1 MLNARTLLGM
11 PTCAKREQLKQW
23 GISTRLAFRSAL
35 QLHLLALLV
44 LVVLAI
50 LLAGCAGVTKPP
62 SAGPGTAPTI
72 SEFSASPTSITAG
85 TNSTL
90 SWSTTGATSI
100 AISPGGLTSTAASG
114 STSVS
119 PSVTT
124 SYTLTATNSTGSITS
139 AATVTVT
146 APASAKPTIT
156 SFIAS
161 PASISAGA
169 TSTLSWA
176 TSGATSIA
184 ISPGGF
190 TSTAA
195 TGSTVVA
202 PSVSTGYTLTATNG
216 AGFITSNA
224 TVTVTAAN
232 GGMPSACSGMSLG
245 AHASF
250 NGFVPFPSSNPW
262 NENISS
268 APVDPNSSAII
279 NYIGASTTLHPDFD
293 STGDGIP
300 YIVVDSSVTPLVT
313 VTLADSS
320 ESDLMPMP
328 FPADAPIE
336 GGSDH
341 HVLVADRNTCWL
353 YEVWEGA
360 FSGGQWSANN
370 SAVWDLQNYNSRI
383 YTWTSAD
390 AAGLPI
396 LPGLVRYDEVSAG
409 AINHALRFTV
419 PNTWAAFVSPATHWA
434 QTNSGSPIPIGM
446 RIRLKASFDI
456 SGFSAENQ
464 VILTAMKTYGLI
476 LADNG
481 SAIYVTGAADTR
493 WDDDDLHHLTT
504 VVGSDFEVV
513 QMPTEIDS
521 GNVPTGAAPVI
532 SSFTASQNTVSPGTT
547 VTLTWSASAASY
559 LFIDPSVG
567 TQVGTVRG
575 TSATVNPTATTTY
588 ILNAT
593 NSYGRTTAAVTV
605 QVQ

>member
-1 MLNARTLLGM
+1 
-11 PTCAKREQLKQW
+11 
-23 GISTRLAFRSAL
+23 
-35 QLHLLALLV
+35 
-44 LVVLAI
+44 VVLAI

-224 TVTVTAAN
+224 TVTVTAAS

>member
-1 MLNARTLLGM
+1 M
-11 PTCAKREQLKQW
+11 
-23 GISTRLAFRSAL
+23 
-35 QLHLLALLV
+35 LLAS
-44 LVVLAI
+44 
-50 LLAGCAGVTKPP
+50 CAGVTKPP
-62 SAGPGTAPTI
+62 AANPDIVPTI
-72 SEFSASPTSITAG
+72 SGFSASPSSITAG
-85 TNSTL
+85 TSTSL
-90 SWSTTGATSI
+90 SWS
-100 AISPGGLTSTAASG
+100 
-114 STSVS
+114 
-119 PSVTT
+119 
-124 SYTLTATNSTGSITS
+124 
-139 AATVTVT
+139 
-146 APASAKPTIT
+146 
-156 SFIAS
+156 
-161 PASISAGA
+161 
-169 TSTLSWA
+169 

-195 TGSTVVA
+195 SGTTGVS
-202 PSVSTGYTLTATNG
+202 PSVTTAYTLTATNG
-216 AGFITSNA
+216 SGSVTSVLTVTVTSSGAAKPTITSFTASPASISAGATSTLNWVTSGATNIAISPSGFTSATASGETTVSPSTTTVYTLTATNDAGSVTSNA
-224 TVTVTAAN
+224 TVTIAGTN
-232 GGMPSACSGMSLG
+232 SGSPSACSGMSLG
-245 AHASF
+245 AEASF
-250 NGFVPFPSSNPW
+250 NGFVPFPGNNPW
-262 NENISS
+262 NQDISS
-268 APVDPNSSAII
+268 APVDPNSAAIM

-293 STGDGIP
+293 SVGDGIP

-313 VTLADSS
+313 MTLADSS
-320 ESDLMPMP
+320 QSDLMPMP

-360 FSGGQWSANN
+360 YSGGQWSANN
-370 SAVWDLQNYNSRI
+370 SAVWDLQNYNNRI

-434 QTNSGSPIPIGM
+434 QTNSGSPIPMGM
-446 RIRLKASFDI
+446 RIRLKASFNI

-481 SAIYVTGAADTR
+481 SAIYVTGTADTR
-493 WDDDDLHHLTT
+493 WDDDDLHNLTT

-521 GNVPTGAAPVI
+521 GNVPTGAAPVVT
-532 SSFTASQNTVSPGTT
+532 SFTASAT
-547 VTLTWSASAASY
+547 SASAGTAVTLSWSTSGASY
-559 LFIDPSVG
+559 VFIDPSVG

-575 TSATVNPTATTTY
+575 TSVVVNPAATTTY
-588 ILNAT
+588 TLNAT
-593 NSYGRTTAAVTV
+593 NSYGRTTATVTV
-605 QVQ
+605 TVP

>member
-1 MLNARTLLGM
+1 M
-11 PTCAKREQLKQW
+11 
-23 GISTRLAFRSAL
+23 
-35 QLHLLALLV
+35 LLAS
-44 LVVLAI
+44 
-50 LLAGCAGVTKPP
+50 CAGVTKPP
-62 SAGPGTAPTI
+62 PANPDIVPTI
-72 SEFSASPTSITAG
+72 SGFSANPSSITAG
-85 TNSTL
+85 TSSSL
-90 SWSTTGATSI
+90 SWSTSGATSI
-100 AISPGGLTSTAASG
+100 AISPGGFTSAAASG

-124 SYTLTATNSTGSITS
+124 AYTLTATSSAGSVTG
-139 AATVTVT
+139 AATVTVV
-146 APASAKPTIT
+146 APTTEPTIT
-156 SFIAS
+156 SFTAS

-169 TSTLSWA
+169 SSTLNWA

-190 TSTAA
+190 TSSTAS
-195 TGSTVVA
+195 GSTAVS
-202 PSVSTGYTLTATNG
+202 PSATTVYTLTATND
-216 AGFITSNA
+216 AGSVTSNA
-224 TVTVTAAN
+224 TVTLTST
-232 GGMPSACSGMSLG
+232 GTPSACSGMSLG
-245 AHASF
+245 AEASF
-250 NGFVPFPSSNPW
+250 NGFVPFPGNNPW
-262 NENISS
+262 NEDISS
-268 APVDPNSSAII
+268 APVDPNSSTII

-293 STGDGIP
+293 SIGDGIP

-313 VTLADSS
+313 MTLADSS
-320 ESDLMPMP
+320 QSDLMPMP

-360 FSGGQWSANN
+360 YSGGQWSANN
-370 SAVWDLQNYNSRI
+370 SAVWDLQNYNNRI

-434 QTNSGSPIPIGM
+434 QTNGGSPIPMGM

-481 SAIYVTGAADTR
+481 SAIYVTGTADTR
-493 WDDDDLHHLTT
+493 WDDDDLHNLTT

-513 QMPTEIDS
+513 QMPTEIDY

-532 SSFTASQNTVSPGTT
+532 TSFTAAPTTVSAGTA
-547 VTLTWSASAASY
+547 VTLTWSASDASY
-559 LFIDPSVG
+559 LFINPSVG
-567 TQVGTVRG
+567 TQVGTLRG
-575 TSATVNPTATTTY
+575 TSVVVNPAATTTY
-588 ILNAT
+588 TLNAT
-593 NSYGRTTAAVTV
+593 NSYGRTTATVTV

>member
-1 MLNARTLLGM
+1 
-11 PTCAKREQLKQW
+11 
-23 GISTRLAFRSAL
+23 
-35 QLHLLALLV
+35 
-44 LVVLAI
+44 
-50 LLAGCAGVTKPP
+50 
-62 SAGPGTAPTI
+62 
-72 SEFSASPTSITAG
+72 
-85 TNSTL
+85 
-90 SWSTTGATSI
+90 
-100 AISPGGLTSTAASG
+100 
-114 STSVS
+114 
-119 PSVTT
+119 
-124 SYTLTATNSTGSITS
+124 
-139 AATVTVT
+139 
-146 APASAKPTIT
+146 
-156 SFIAS
+156 
-161 PASISAGA
+161 
-169 TSTLSWA
+169 
-176 TSGATSIA
+176 
-184 ISPGGF
+184 
-190 TSTAA
+190 
-195 TGSTVVA
+195 
-202 PSVSTGYTLTATNG
+202 
-216 AGFITSNA
+216 
-224 TVTVTAAN
+224 
-232 GGMPSACSGMSLG
+232 MSLG

-250 NGFVPFPSSNPW
+250 NGFVPFPSNNPW

-268 APVDPNSSAII
+268 APVDPNSSTII
-279 NYIGASTTLHPDFD
+279 SYIGATTPLHPDFD

-300 YIVVDSSVTPLVT
+300 YIVVDSSVTPPVT

-360 FSGGQWSANN
+360 YSGGQWSANN
-370 SAVWDLQNYNSRI
+370 SAVWDLQNYNNRI

-396 LPGLVRYDEVSAG
+396 LPGLVRYDEVTAG

-434 QTNSGSPIPIGM
+434 QTNSGSPIPMGM

-493 WDDDDLHHLTT
+493 WDDDDLHNLTSVT
-504 VVGSDFEVV
+504 GSDFEVV

-532 SSFTASQNTVSPGTT
+532 SSFTASPTTVSAGAA
-547 VTLTWSASAASY
+547 VTLTWSTTGASY

-575 TSATVNPTATTTY
+575 ASVTVNPAATTTY
-588 ILNAT
+588 TLNAT
-593 NSYGRTTAAVTV
+593 NSYGRTTATAAVTV
-605 QVQ
+605 Q

>member
-1 MLNARTLLGM
+1 M
-11 PTCAKREQLKQW
+11 
-23 GISTRLAFRSAL
+23 
-35 QLHLLALLV
+35 LLAS
-44 LVVLAI
+44 
-50 LLAGCAGVTKPP
+50 CAGVTKPP
-62 SAGPGTAPTI
+62 PANPDIVPTI
-72 SEFSASPTSITAG
+72 SGFSANPSSITAG
-85 TNSTL
+85 TSSSL
-90 SWSTTGATSI
+90 SWSTSGATSI
-100 AISPGGLTSTAASG
+100 AISPGGFTSAAASG

-124 SYTLTATNSTGSITS
+124 AYTLTATSSAGSVTG
-139 AATVTVT
+139 AATVTVV
-146 APASAKPTIT
+146 APTTEPTIT
-156 SFIAS
+156 SFTAS

-169 TSTLSWA
+169 SSTLNWA

-190 TSTAA
+190 TSSTAS
-195 TGSTVVA
+195 GSTAVS
-202 PSVSTGYTLTATNG
+202 PSATTVYTLTATND
-216 AGFITSNA
+216 AGSVTSNA
-224 TVTVTAAN
+224 TVTLTST
-232 GGMPSACSGMSLG
+232 GTPSACSGMSLG
-245 AHASF
+245 AEASF
-250 NGFVPFPSSNPW
+250 NGFVPFPGNNPW
-262 NENISS
+262 NEDISS
-268 APVDPNSSAII
+268 APVDPNSSTII

-293 STGDGIP
+293 SIGDGIP

-313 VTLADSS
+313 MTLADSS
-320 ESDLMPMP
+320 QSDLMPMP

-360 FSGGQWSANN
+360 YSGGQWSANN
-370 SAVWDLQNYNSRI
+370 SAVWDLQNYNNRI

-434 QTNSGSPIPIGM
+434 QTNGGSPIPMGM

-481 SAIYVTGAADTR
+481 SAIYVTGTADTR
-493 WDDDDLHHLTT
+493 WDDDDLHNLTT

-532 SSFTASQNTVSPGTT
+532 TSFTAAPTTVSAGTA
-547 VTLTWSASAASY
+547 VTLTWSASDASY
-559 LFIDPSVG
+559 LFINPSVG
-567 TQVGTVRG
+567 TQVGTLRG
-575 TSATVNPTATTTY
+575 TSVVVNPAATTTY
-588 ILNAT
+588 TLNAT
-593 NSYGRTTAAVTV
+593 NSYGRTTATVTV